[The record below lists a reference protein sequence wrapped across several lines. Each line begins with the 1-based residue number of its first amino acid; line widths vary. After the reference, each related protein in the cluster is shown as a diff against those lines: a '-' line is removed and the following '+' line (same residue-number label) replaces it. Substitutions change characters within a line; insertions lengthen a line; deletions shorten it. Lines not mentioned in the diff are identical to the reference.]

1 VPHQLGFTEAWP
13 KQKSCSQVSKA
24 VTGREAGSGAKRLW
38 AVVQGGYG
46 QWSRAVM
53 DSGTWRLEA
62 VGQGGYRS
70 DAGWSRAGK
79 QTVVQGLPRQAGL
92 GQTGLFWQRLHGLC
106 RRSRSPAASLQ
117 LLVSLQNLQ
126 AQKDN
131 MSRRVRLSLL
141 QQQIGTV

>member
-1 VPHQLGFTEAWP
+1 MWHFVPHQLGSTEAGLT
-13 KQKSCSQVSKA
+13 QRRCSQVSKA
-24 VTGREAGSGAKRLW
+24 VTGRKARRLQAVVQCGYGSGAGRLW
-38 AVVQGGYG
+38 QLCRAVRGCAARQVQAGRQAVVQ
-46 QWSRAVM
+46 S
-53 DSGTWRLEA
+53 
-62 VGQGGYRS
+62 
-70 DAGWSRAGK
+70 
-79 QTVVQGLPRQAGL
+79 LPRQAGP
-92 GQTGLFWQRLHGLC
+92 GQTGQFWQRLHGLC